1 MPYGTRARG
10 WFALYAQ
17 LKKEKQDED
26 ADADADADDK
36 GLEMTNSSWLGRREN
51 SWQDSDQGKARRY
64 ALLKPSSSGHRE
76 THSLGRWRS

>member
-1 MPYGTRARG
+1 MRMQMQMQMQMLMQMQMQMRM
-10 WFALYAQ
+10 
-17 LKKEKQDED
+17 
-26 ADADADADDK
+26 DK